1 MRELCKSY
9 IYIYLTPVFTL
20 FHPHST
26 STYTLMSLLQQTMP
40 ELGIKGG
47 LLSPVSDQPDLK
59 SGICPI
65 QSWFVHKFPL
75 HIHIYTCIHLHSTL
89 GPLNVGLFFLGWIEI
104 LLKLERTNCG
114 NHTFVP
120 IQLQLYIIHIF
131 MVHTHT
137 HFPLLYVYIYIH
149 TYIYIGQVLQML
161 AFPPLNRMKGIKM
174 LVLCRAGAWVVDCRG
189 CVTSMPL
196 YHQMVGL
203 TSLPTHL
210 LSFFF

>member
-1 MRELCKSY
+1 MRELWKSY
-9 IYIYLTPVFTL
+9 IYIYLPLVFTL
-20 FHPHST
+20 FHPHSS

-114 NHTFVP
+114 
-120 IQLQLYIIHIF
+120 IIH
-131 MVHTHT
+131 
-137 HFPLLYVYIYIH
+137 LY
-149 TYIYIGQVLQML
+149 MFNSRL
-161 AFPPLNRMKGIKM
+161 AFAAI
-174 LVLCRAGAWVVDCRG
+174 
-189 CVTSMPL
+189 
-196 YHQMVGL
+196 
-203 TSLPTHL
+203 
-210 LSFFF
+210 